1 MSRFFW
7 VRVGGGYMLVL
18 GRRELRFRGGD
29 NVSSYFYRVVGLF
42 NEVGGVVAELVF
54 VFIFRVVFFLFRFIF
69 C

>member
-1 MSRFFW
+1 
-7 VRVGGGYMLVL
+7 MLVL
-18 GRRELRFRGGD
+18 GRRELRFRGRD